1 MHILED
7 KKGENIVLID
17 LHDIAIFADY
27 FVICSGSTDRM
38 IQGLADSAIENV
50 KKDFSIHPRV
60 EGQSEDGWLLVDYG
74 DIILHIF
81 SPQRR
86 DYYRL
91 EELWSDGKVLL
102 HVQCDLP
109 HVPLL
114 SDYAAP
120 RTATTQHAQPHC
132 CQLCPMAHVMVGR

>member
-1 MHILED
+1 MED

-17 LHDIAIFADY
+17 LREIAIFADY
-27 FVICSGSTDRM
+27 FVICSGSSDRM
-38 IQGLADSAIENV
+38 IQGLADSAIDNI
-50 KKDFSIHPRV
+50 KKDFSLYPRV

-91 EELWSDGKVLL
+91 EELWSAGKMLL
-102 HVQCDLP
+102 HVQ
-109 HVPLL
+109 
-114 SDYAAP
+114 
-120 RTATTQHAQPHC
+120 
-132 CQLCPMAHVMVGR
+132 

>member
-1 MHILED
+1 MKVTLLIDYLRWNLENIDIARSIVHTLED

-17 LHDIAIFADY
+17 LRDIAIFADY

-50 KKDFSIHPRV
+50 KKSYSINPRV

-81 SPQRR
+81 SQQRR

-91 EELWSDGKVLL
+91 EELWSEGKVLL
-102 HVQCDLP
+102 HVQ
-109 HVPLL
+109 
-114 SDYAAP
+114 
-120 RTATTQHAQPHC
+120 
-132 CQLCPMAHVMVGR
+132 